1 MPKWTLKDI
10 KKAVADIHVHG
21 IFSGKMNE
29 FWYCD
34 EIRVQKDCLIF
45 CRIVNNLANIEYKVN
60 KVVVGV

>member
-1 MPKWTLKDI
+1 MQNLEGQTFYYVNWISEPCVSSKQNF
-10 KKAVADIHVHG
+10 G
-21 IFSGKMNE
+21 
-29 FWYCD
+29 YCD